1 MKKQKLTRLNKSI
14 HNKLETELI
23 SGKNKVIHKNKLNHI
38 NQQNF
43 DYIQDFNDE
52 TNSLE
57 FLLITLTKTFMINVT
72 EAIYYHN
79 FRLWRY
85 CLRIANIL

>member
-38 NQQNF
+38 SQQNF

-57 FLLITLTKTFMINVT
+57 FLIITLTKIFMINIT
-72 EAIYYHN
+72 EANYHHN
-79 FRLWRY
+79 FRL
-85 CLRIANIL
+85 